1 MEGRMVTSVRET
13 KILHCDEAHERGSH
27 ACNLTY
33 KERGEK
39 VWDLATLRVLVSPV
53 VFTFPLVPV
62 LIWER
67 KECQSFSSP
76 KYK

>member
-27 ACNLTY
+27 ACTLTY

-39 VWDLATLRVLVSPV
+39 VWDLASLHPIESTV
-53 VFTFPLVPV
+53 VFF
-62 LIWER
+62 
-67 KECQSFSSP
+67 
-76 KYK
+76 